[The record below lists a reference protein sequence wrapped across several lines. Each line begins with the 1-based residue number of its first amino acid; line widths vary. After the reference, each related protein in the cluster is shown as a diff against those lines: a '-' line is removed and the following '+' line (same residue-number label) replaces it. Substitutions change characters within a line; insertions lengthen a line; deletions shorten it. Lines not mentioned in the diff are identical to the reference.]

1 MGVALETFLHDYY
14 SCPHTLMWLA
24 TEEMQQGHSSFCRD
38 DKVNNIVLMLL
49 DSAHVTV
56 PKKSRVPVLTLTESE
71 I

>member
-1 MGVALETFLHDYY
+1 
-14 SCPHTLMWLA
+14 MWLA